1 MLQKHPVFQW
11 KFYSIHFTA
20 ASQNFKLKAVKL
32 TGNCWSWMKLFFQK
46 CFYST
51 TWPVLG
57 GTIWICRKKTF
68 FSILIA
74 KFFHLTCKRL
84 SCCPTIRITPMM
96 LARKPLDYPIPFVCT
111 LEGSQKWQTRLWTS
125 ALFRTSASNVNNF
138 FRTRPRP
145 IASCYK
151 TVSTPT
157 SQYVSPDPLSRSITK
172 VRSMSPCINMWC
184 DTFIQIGIENTEY
197 GLLK

>member
-1 MLQKHPVFQW
+1 MEVLFNTFHCCKSKFQIESCEADWELLKLDETFLSKVF
-11 KFYSIHFTA
+11 
-20 ASQNFKLKAVKL
+20 
-32 TGNCWSWMKLFFQK
+32 LFNNLA
-46 CFYST
+46 C
-51 TWPVLG
+51 LG
-57 GTIWICRKKTF
+57 GNNMNLQKKTF

-125 ALFRTSASNVNNF
+125 ALFRTSASNVNYF
-138 FRTRPRP
+138 FQTRPRP

-172 VRSMSPCINMWC
+172 VRSMSPCINM
-184 DTFIQIGIENTEY
+184 
-197 GLLK
+197 

>member
-1 MLQKHPVFQW
+1 M
-11 KFYSIHFTA
+11 
-20 ASQNFKLKAVKL
+20 KL

-57 GTIWICRKKTF
+57 EQYEFAEKKTF

-74 KFFHLTCKRL
+74 KVFHSTCKWL

-96 LARKPLDYPIPFVCT
+96 LARKPLDHPIPFVCT

-138 FRTRPRP
+138 F
-145 IASCYK
+145 SNK
-151 TVSTPT
+151 TKAYSFLLQNSINPYIPVCISW
-157 SQYVSPDPLSRSITK
+157 SIITK
-172 VRSMSPCINMWC
+172 HH
-184 DTFIQIGIENTEY
+184 QNTIHITLY
-197 GLLK
+197 